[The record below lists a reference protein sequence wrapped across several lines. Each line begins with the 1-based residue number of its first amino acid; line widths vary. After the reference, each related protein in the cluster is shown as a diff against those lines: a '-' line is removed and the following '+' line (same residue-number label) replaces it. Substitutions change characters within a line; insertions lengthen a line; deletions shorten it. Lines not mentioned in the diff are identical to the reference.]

1 MIEVDQITD
10 LSISNDS
17 DSMMEYVKLYF
28 KDKWVKDIYEN
39 LKNGY
44 NEMSQINLTLAEI
57 GLEPDMTD
65 LNKYEILLT
74 GRDST

>member
-1 MIEVDQITD
+1 MIEVDQGTA
-10 LSISNDS
+10 LSISGDP
-17 DSMMEYVKLYF
+17 DSMMECVKLYF

-44 NEMSQINLTLAEI
+44 SEMSQINLTLAEI

-65 LNKYEILLT
+65 LHKYEIRLT

>member
-1 MIEVDQITD
+1 MIEVDQSTAIN
-10 LSISNDS
+10 LSVDSNA
-17 DSMMEYVKLYF
+17 MMECVKLYF

-39 LKNGY
+39 FRNGY

-65 LNKYEILLT
+65 LHKYEIRLT

>member
-1 MIEVDQITD
+1 MIEVDQNTT
-10 LSISNDS
+10 LSMSEDP
-17 DSMMEYVKLYF
+17 DSMMECVKLYF
-28 KDKWVKDIYEN
+28 KDKWVRDIYEN

-65 LNKYEILLT
+65 LHKYEILLT

>member
-1 MIEVDQITD
+1 MIEVDQSTV
-10 LSISNDS
+10 LSVNADPSI
-17 DSMMEYVKLYF
+17 MMECVKLYF

-39 LKNGY
+39 FRNGY

-57 GLEPDMTD
+57 GLERDMTD
-65 LNKYEILLT
+65 LHKYEIRLT

>member
-17 DSMMEYVKLYF
+17 DSMMEYVRLYF

>member
-1 MIEVDQITD
+1 MIEVDQSTALA
-10 LSISNDS
+10 LSRDPN
-17 DSMMEYVKLYF
+17 SMMECVKLYF
-28 KDKWVKDIYEN
+28 KDKLVKDIYDN
-39 LKNGY
+39 LQNGY

-65 LNKYEILLT
+65 LHKYEIRLT